1 MKVEGMR
8 EAVKV
13 VKALK
18 DKMDDATS
26 KALNRVG
33 EGVMTEANRKV
44 RETYQIKAS
53 EVKGAMKLVY
63 SSASSGEVIIK
74 ASSPNLPLTRFRYSP
89 KNWNPRKPKPV
100 KVEVRKGE
108 SKTIRSAYIRN
119 TGSKVM
125 VMKRKFPTGQS
136 GAKRRKNAQGNYPE
150 LPVEELRSPAVA
162 IMMNAAEVIKHVE
175 DQAEDRMYKRIDHEV
190 GRILK

>member
-1 MKVEGMR
+1 MKVEGLKD
-8 EAVKV
+8 ATKV

-18 DKMDDATS
+18 DRMDEVSS

-33 EGVMTEANRKV
+33 DGVMTEANRKV

-53 EVKGAMKLVY
+53 EVKSAMRLVY

-74 ASSPNLPLTRFRYSP
+74 ASGPNLPLTRFKYSP

-100 KVEVRKGE
+100 KVEIRRGE

-125 VMKRKFPTGQS
+125 VMKRKFQSGQS
-136 GAKRRKNAQGNYPE
+136 GMKRTRNPQGNYPE
-150 LPVEELRSPAVA
+150 LPVEELRSPAIPV
-162 IMMNAAEVIKHVE
+162 MMNAPEVIKHVE
-175 DQAEDRMYKRIDHEV
+175 EQAEERMYKRLDHEI

>member
-18 DKMDDATS
+18 EKMDDVAS

-33 EGVMTEANRKV
+33 EGVVTEANSKV

-63 SSASSGEVIIK
+63 SSASSGKVIIK
-74 ASSPNLPLTRFRYSP
+74 ASGPNLPLTKFKYSP
-89 KNWNPRKPKPV
+89 KNWNPRKPKPA

-136 GAKRRKNAQGNYPE
+136 GARRRKNAQGNYPE
-150 LPVEELRSPAVA
+150 LPVEELRSPAIAV
-162 IMMNAAEVIKHVE
+162 MMNAPEVIKHVE
-175 DQAEDRMYKRIDHEV
+175 EQAEERMHKRLDHEI

>member
-1 MKVEGMR
+1 LKVEGMR

-18 DKMDDATS
+18 ERMDEVSS

-33 EGVMTEANRKV
+33 EGVMTEASRKV

-53 EVKGAMKLVY
+53 EVKGALKLVY
-63 SSASSGEVIIK
+63 ASASSGEVIIK
-74 ASSPNLPLTRFRYSP
+74 ASGPNLPLTRFKYSP
-89 KNWNPRKPKPV
+89 KNWNPRKPKPA

-136 GAKRRKNAQGNYPE
+136 GARRRKNAQGNYPE
-150 LPVEELRSPAVA
+150 LPVEELRSPAIAV
-162 IMMNAAEVIKHVE
+162 MMNAPEVIKHVE
-175 DQAEDRMYKRIDHEV
+175 EQAEERMHKRLDHEI